1 MEKNKAFEELLE
13 QVSGGSA
20 LFGGLV
26 KEDLEALALAKS
38 EAELAELARC
48 RGLAINDRELAELSR
63 VLLKRTRGGELTEDD
78 LSTIAGGF
86 PISKVLPRE
95 AIDELALV
103 KDEQGLDEL
112 LARYDVDLADDDREK
127 LVRGI
132 KIKKK
137 RETLI

>member
-103 KDEQGLDEL
+103 KDDQGLDEL
-112 LARYDVDLADDDREK
+112 LAKYDVKLADTDRER
-127 LVRGI
+127 LLRGI
-132 KIKKK
+132 VIKKK
-137 RETLI
+137 R

>member
-26 KEDLEALALAKS
+26 KEDLEALALAKN
-38 EAELAELARC
+38 EAELAELARA
-48 RGLAINDRELAELSR
+48 RGFAFNDRELTELGR
-63 VLLKRTRGGELTEDD
+63 VLLNRPRGGELTEDD
-78 LSTIAGGF
+78 LINIAGGF
-86 PISKVLPRE
+86 PISKVLPE
-95 AIDELALV
+95 AAINELALV
-103 KDEQGLDEL
+103 KDDQGLDEL
-112 LARYDVDLADDDREK
+112 LARYDVDLADEDREK

>member
-13 QVSGGSA
+13 QVSGGST

>member
-48 RGLAINDRELAELSR
+48 RGLAINERELAELSR
-63 VLLKRTRGGELTEDD
+63 VLLNRTRGGELTEND
-78 LSTIAGGF
+78 LANIAGGF
-86 PISKVLPRE
+86 PISKVLPE
-95 AIDELALV
+95 AAINELALV
-103 KDEQGLDEL
+103 KDDQGLDEL

>member
-26 KEDLEALALAKS
+26 KEDLEALALAKN
-38 EAELAELARC
+38 ETELAELARA
-48 RGLAINDRELAELSR
+48 RGFAFNDRELTELGR
-63 VLLKRTRGGELTEDD
+63 VLLNRQRGGELTEDD
-78 LSTIAGGF
+78 LINIAGGF
-86 PISKVLPRE
+86 PISKVLPE
-95 AIDELALV
+95 AAINELALV
-103 KDEQGLDEL
+103 KDDQGLDEL
-112 LARYDVDLADDDREK
+112 LARYDVDLADEDREK

>member
-38 EAELAELARC
+38 EAELAELARG
-48 RGLAINDRELAELSR
+48 RGLTFNDRELTLLGR
-63 VLLKRTRGGELTEDD
+63 VLLNRQRGGELTEDD
-78 LSTIAGGF
+78 LINIAGGF
-86 PISKVLPRE
+86 PISKVLPE
-95 AIDELALV
+95 AAINELALV
-103 KDEQGLDEL
+103 KDDQGLDEL
-112 LARYDVDLADDDREK
+112 LARYDVDLADEDREK